1 MHQKSDLL
9 RNYAY
14 ILTVLIACTYI
25 QFMTTSFYKS
35 EFSVKPVK
43 DEQVFYDK
51 LCFLLIERVCIY
63 AREQIFRQLLNVQA
77 ATKAQCR
84 AEATKREKPLL

>member
-51 LCFLLIERVCIY
+51 FLCDKFYLLVCT
-63 AREQIFRQLLNVQA
+63 RNFDNF
-77 ATKAQCR
+77 
-84 AEATKREKPLL
+84 